1 MPFPVLQTIGGDSVR
16 KWESPRQNIVKE
28 KVEKGLAF
36 LTCYQYNG
44 QKYYQKAQRLSD
56 RNLR

>member
-1 MPFPVLQTIGGDSVR
+1 MPGGERVR
-16 KWESPRQNIVKE
+16 KVEVLSQNIVKE